1 MSKPIVITNSYLQ
14 ENRHANVSERFNVVK
29 PAAIGEV
36 MGNNGLQLV
45 SLSTGRG
52 RHPDKL
58 DFQRTLSRYR
68 GPQIADGVFLDVIY
82 DSKHMGR
89 GVDKILLGIYRLVCT
104 NGLFVG
110 MNFFSHAIRHAG
122 NTYDNLQLGISAAL
136 GTQARLSKTIEKFQS
151 IQLDAT
157 QREAFAVE
165 ALKLLVPNDAVQVRH
180 RLLAPRRDIDKSNDL
195 WTTYNVIQENAMQ
208 GKSVAY
214 TLQSVDAF
222 GRPNSR
228 DMTARR
234 IKPNSGKDADFNQS
248 LFEIAEKIAA

>member
-1 MSKPIVITNSYLQ
+1 MSKPIVITGSYLQ

-36 MGNNGLQLV
+36 MGSNGLQLA
-45 SLSTGRG
+45 SLSTGRA
-52 RHPDKL
+52 RHEDKA

-68 GPQIADGVFLDVIY
+68 GPQIADGVYLDVIY

-110 MNFFSHAIRHAG
+110 MNFFKHEIRHAG

-136 GTQARLSKTIEKFQS
+136 GTQAKLSKTIEKFQS

-157 QREAFAVE
+157 QREAFAQE
-165 ALKLLVPNDAVQVRH
+165 AVKLLTPYDAVNVKH
-180 RLLAPRRDIDKSNDL
+180 ALLRPRRNVDQANDL

-208 GKSVAY
+208 GRSVAY

-222 GRPNSR
+222 GREIDR
-228 DMTARR
+228 TMTARR
-234 IKPNSGKDADFNQS
+234 IKPNSGKDADFNQA
-248 LFEIAEKIAA
+248 LFGIAEKIAA

>member
-1 MSKPIVITNSYLQ
+1 MSKPIVITGSYLQ
-14 ENRHANVSERFNVVK
+14 ENRHANVSDRFNVVK

-36 MGNNGLQLV
+36 MTANGLQLT
-45 SLSTGRG
+45 SLSTGRA
-52 RHPDKL
+52 RHEDKK

-89 GVDKILLGIYRLVCT
+89 GVDKILLGIYRMVCT

-110 MNFFSHAIRHAG
+110 MNFFKHEIRHAG

-136 GTQARLSKTIEKFQS
+136 GTQAKLSKTIEKFQS
-151 IQLDAT
+151 IELSGD
-157 QREAFAVE
+157 QREAFALE
-165 ALKLLVPNDAVQVRH
+165 AVKLLTPSDAIQVRH
-180 RLLAPRRDIDKSNDL
+180 RLLAPRREVDKANDL
-195 WTTYNVIQENAMQ
+195 WTTYNVIQENAMS
-208 GKSVAY
+208 GRNVAY
-214 TLQSVDAF
+214 KLQSVDAF
-222 GRPNSR
+222 GRPSER

-234 IKPNSGKDADFNQS
+234 IKPNSGKDADFNQA